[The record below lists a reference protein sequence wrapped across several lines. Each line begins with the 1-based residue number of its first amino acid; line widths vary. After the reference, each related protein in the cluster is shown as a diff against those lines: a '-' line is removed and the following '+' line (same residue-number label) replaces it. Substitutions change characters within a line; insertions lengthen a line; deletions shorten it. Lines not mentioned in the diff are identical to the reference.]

1 MSRSTL
7 DYSVSSDLEENTFVE
22 ITDCNQVA
30 DKHKIHK
37 QSSVYRVI
45 KRTFDILFSFMLLIL
60 LLPILL
66 MISFVI
72 AIFDRNGAVIYSHDR
87 IGLHGVLFKMYKF
100 RSMREG
106 VNLEDV
112 VSEEELENYYKEY
125 KLQNDPRVTRIGGFL
140 RKTSLDELPQL
151 INILKGNMSFIGPR
165 PVTYEETLFYGENR
179 DELLSVKPGLTG
191 YWQAYARNSVSYG
204 NGKRQ
209 EMELYYVRNQ
219 SLRLDIKIF
228 FKTIETVLLRK
239 NAF

>member
-1 MSRSTL
+1 MRDDKSSSKSLFYGISYDIIVTFSR
-7 DYSVSSDLEENTFVE
+7 
-22 ITDCNQVA
+22 IQV
-30 DKHKIHK
+30 
-37 QSSVYRVI
+37 
-45 KRTFDILFSFMLLIL
+45 
-60 LLPILL
+60 LL

-87 IGLHGVLFKMYKF
+87 IGLHGVPFKMFKF
-100 RSMREG
+100 RNMREG

-112 VSEEELENYYKEY
+112 VSEEELEDYYKEY
-125 KLQNDPRVTRIGGFL
+125 KLQNDPRITRIGGFL

-151 INILKGNMSFIGPR
+151 INILKGDMSFIGPR

-191 YWQAYARNSVSYG
+191 YWQAYARNSVSYS
-204 NGKRQ
+204 NEKRQ

>member
-7 DYSVSSDLEENTFVE
+7 DYSAGTKSEDSIYVE
-22 ITDCNQVA
+22 IPDCNQIP
-30 DKHKIHK
+30 DERKIHK
-37 QSSVYRVI
+37 QISVYSVV

-60 LLPILL
+60 LLPVLL
-66 MISFVI
+66 MISLVI
-72 AIFDRNGAVIYSHDR
+72 GIFDRNGAVIYYHDR
-87 IGLHGVLFKMYKF
+87 IGLQGVLFKMYKF

-151 INILKGNMSFIGPR
+151 INILKGDMSFIGPR

-191 YWQAYARNSVSYG
+191 YWQAYARNSVSYS